1 MARIRQSGFIG
12 YPVDADA
19 GASSVS
25 LAVRAVATDAAI
37 GHARQP
43 YGTAAPFWY
52 TAGRAPGI
60 PSEEVEHVP
69 VEGHAMVASIKPHRD
84 EVGLTD
90 GELLI
95 DGAWGPGSTEQAWA
109 HSHPA
114 TGEHVASF
122 PIATAADVD
131 RAVRAARAAFDTGT
145 WPRAR
150 ANEKIRVLRKVA
162 DLVRE
167 HGDELLA
174 LQALDN
180 SVPLS
185 FGGVYGMSA
194 AFVADVF
201 DHHAGWVDKLGGETL
216 PAYQGGDHLAMTLRE
231 PIGVVAAIVPWNAPL
246 LLTAQKLAPALAAG
260 CTVVLKP
267 SEYATFAVLRLVR
280 LIEEAGL
287 PAGVL
292 NVVTGPGDPTGDAL
306 INHPMVDKI
315 SFTGSRAV
323 GRKII
328 EASASTFKR
337 VSLELG
343 GKSPALVF
351 ADGDAGTAAALTMG
365 TVTLGLSGQVCL
377 AQTRALVH
385 RDKVDEF
392 LGMAQMIAG
401 MVSYG
406 NPFDPA
412 VTSSP
417 LINPRQLDRVLGLIG
432 TGQEEGARLICGG
445 TRGDG
450 DLAAGNF
457 VAPTL
462 FTDVNNDMTIAR
474 EEIFGPVLS
483 VMPFTDEDEA
493 VSIANTTEYGLA
505 ATVWTSDIK
514 RALRVTKALRAG
526 TVGINGYALE
536 PHAAFGGYQQ
546 SGIGREGGRT
556 AIESYTELKTVLIP
570 TTDEMM

>member
-1 MARIRQSGFIG
+1 
-12 YPVDADA
+12 
-19 GASSVS
+19 
-25 LAVRAVATDAAI
+25 
-37 GHARQP
+37 
-43 YGTAAPFWY
+43 
-52 TAGRAPGI
+52 
-60 PSEEVEHVP
+60 
-69 VEGHAMVASIKPHRD
+69 MVASIKSHRD
-84 EVGLTD
+84 DVGLTD
-90 GELLI
+90 GALLI
-95 DGAWGPGSTEQAWA
+95 NGSWESGSGEQGWT

-114 TGEHVASF
+114 TGEDVASF
-122 PIATAADVD
+122 PVASPADVD
-131 RAVRAARAAFDTGT
+131 RAVRAARTAFDEGP
-145 WPRAR
+145 WPRMR
-150 ANEKIRVLRKVA
+150 AGERIKLLHRIS
-162 DLVRE
+162 DLVRA

-185 FGGVYGMSA
+185 FGAVYGMSA
-194 AFVADVF
+194 GFVADVF
-201 DHHAGWVDKLGGETL
+201 DHHAGWIDKLTGETL
-216 PAYQGGDHLAMTLRE
+216 PAYQGGDHLTMTLRE

-292 NVVTGPGDPTGDAL
+292 NVVTGPGSPTGDAL
-306 INHPMVDKI
+306 INHPLVDKI
-315 SFTGSRAV
+315 SFTGSRLV

-328 EASASTFKR
+328 EASAGTFKR

-392 LGMAQMIAG
+392 NGMAELIAG

-412 VTSSP
+412 VTASP
-417 LINPRQLDRVLGLIG
+417 LINSRQLDRVIGLIG
-432 TGQEEGARLICGG
+432 KGQEEGARLVCGG

-474 EEIFGPVLS
+474 EEVFGPVLS
-483 VMPFTDEDEA
+483 VIPFTDEEEA
-493 VSIANTTEYGLA
+493 IRIANTTEYGLA
-505 ATVWTSDIK
+505 ATVWTNDVKKAI
-514 RALRVTKALRAG
+514 RMTKALRAG
-526 TVGINGYALE
+526 TVGINGYGLE
-536 PHAAFGGYQQ
+536 PHAPFGGYRQ

-556 AIESYTELKTVLIP
+556 AIEAYTEVKTVMLP
-570 TTDEMM
+570 FTDEMM